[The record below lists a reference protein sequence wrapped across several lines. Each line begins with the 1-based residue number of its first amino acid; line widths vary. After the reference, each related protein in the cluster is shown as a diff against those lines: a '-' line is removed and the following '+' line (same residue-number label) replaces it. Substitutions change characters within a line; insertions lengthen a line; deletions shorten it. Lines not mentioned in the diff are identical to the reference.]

1 MGNTTFSFQ
10 VDENLKKRFTEAART
25 RECDAEQL
33 LGDFMSDFVKW
44 QADIEARFRESVKF
58 GVDSANAGNLV
69 PADDVEA
76 MFAERREETRK
87 RISNERKSGLRY
99 S

>member
-33 LGDFMSDFVKW
+33 LGDFMSDFVKR
-44 QADIEARFRESVKF
+44 QGEIEARFRESVKL
-58 GVDSANAGNLV
+58 GMDSANAGDLV
-69 PADDVEA
+69 PADEVEA
-76 MFAERREETRK
+76 MFAERKEKTLKKIAEERT
-87 RISNERKSGLRY
+87 
-99 S
+99 